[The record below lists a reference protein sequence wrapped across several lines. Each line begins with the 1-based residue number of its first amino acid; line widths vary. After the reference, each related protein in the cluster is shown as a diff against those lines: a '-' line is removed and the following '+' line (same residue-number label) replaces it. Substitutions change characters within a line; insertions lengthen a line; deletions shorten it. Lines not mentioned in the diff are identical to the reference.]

1 MAFHMNE
8 DGTVSIITPP
18 KTLTDKEKKILED
31 APINRKLIE
40 EAKNTKFNVVYGQQ
54 YYNN

>member
-18 KTLTDKEKKILED
+18 KTLTDKERKILED
-31 APINRKLIE
+31 APVNKALIE
-40 EAKNTKFNVVYGQQ
+40 KAKNTTFNVVYG
-54 YYNN
+54 

>member
-8 DGTVSIITPP
+8 DGTVSIVTPP

-40 EAKNTKFNVVYGQQ
+40 EAKNTKFNVVYG
-54 YYNN
+54 